1 MATEYKLDKELAN
14 LDLTTF
20 DHSEFKV
27 NRGRG
32 TLRLEVVE
40 ENVGSDTLYRLD
52 KCEQRKKTAPKK
64 LLGKKRKND
73 DIVQKEPLSPR
84 RQSYRRNRMQQSY
97 HENDS
102 EPEPIDDSDE
112 GELFWSTNDEKD
124 AADDDKDPE
133 ATVIPFL
140 PRFEPLREHAK
151 KPRGHSQ
158 SNQSSKSRLAG
169 TTTDLF
175 GDDNEDE
182 GGLSTEAKLLRK
194 NELLKDLAAKVDER
208 NKALIER
215 EKIITELRSQNN
227 ALVRTMAEKDQEILE
242 LKEQFSLIISY
253 ERNASRIQKSR

>member
-1 MATEYKLDKELAN
+1 MATEHKLDKELAN

-73 DIVQKEPLSPR
+73 DIVHKEPPSPR
-84 RQSYRRNRMQQSY
+84 RLSYRCNRMPQSYR
-97 HENDS
+97 ENDS

-112 GELFWSTNDEKD
+112 GELFSSTDDDKD
-124 AADDDKDPE
+124 PADDDKDPE